1 LARAAPLGAGNQVR
15 AAAKLHT
22 IDDPRRIR
30 EMEIQEACNVR
41 SSRASAAGYPLK
53 PPDAY
58 QELAP
63 KALP

>member
-1 LARAAPLGAGNQVR
+1 VR

-41 SSRASAAGYPLK
+41 SSRASAAGYALK
-53 PPDAY
+53 SA
-58 QELAP
+58 
-63 KALP
+63 